1 MFGQLNYITA
11 NPFLFL
17 CFGFFLF
24 SVLIY
29 PADTHLSSGFFPI
42 FVFIQ
47 YFTYSVLLSLLACSV
62 FLQISCIGKLILM
75 LIIEFIYVLI
85 VEVPGVNLFDNA
97 DLLVTANT

>member
-1 MFGQLNYITA
+1 
-11 NPFLFL
+11 
-17 CFGFFLF
+17 LF

-29 PADTHLSSGFFPI
+29 PADTHLSFVFFPL

>member
-1 MFGQLNYITA
+1 M
-11 NPFLFL
+11 
-17 CFGFFLF
+17 
-24 SVLIY
+24 IY
-29 PADTHLSSGFFPI
+29 PADIYISSGFFPI
-42 FVFIQ
+42 FVFMQ

>member
-1 MFGQLNYITA
+1 MICPAVLH
-11 NPFLFL
+11 LWV
-17 CFGFFLF
+17 FFSL
-24 SVLIY
+24 
-29 PADTHLSSGFFPI
+29 